1 MTSPDLPFELDAPL
15 PPELAGRH
23 QGWFTR
29 YRRWPVFSGPWIRQR
44 WPRVALVALIVY
56 LLLFA
61 PPVLFGRAPGTPV
74 PVGTLLQIAL
84 ELLLPLTLGPWLA
97 WQVRR
102 RGWPAAREHL
112 GLLAAIGLAI
122 ALTLGFSLL
131 AGEPLKQWVAERQGL
146 VDASGRRQ
154 PVILQLGVSVTLPGQ
169 PSKDMTEAGARS
181 PGAVSVRMAITAV
194 LAFWLAGGAGLWT
207 WRRERDG
214 LAALA
219 REREL
224 AGAQAARREAE
235 LRLSVLAAQVE
246 PHFLFNTLA
255 GVRSAIATDPAR
267 ASEMIDRL
275 VDYLRA
281 AIPRLRSDGR
291 VQATLGAQLD
301 IVRAYLGLM
310 ATRMPRLQW
319 QVQAPGELLDARFP
333 PLMLISL
340 AENAVKHGV
349 ERKIGPARIEVVARV
364 DEAGRLAVSVRDDG
378 PGFQPSGSGSGIG
391 LANVRE
397 RLAQLYPGQAE
408 LQLKA
413 CPEGG
418 VEATITLPLETAPL
432 PTAGPPAG
440 PPAGP
445 TA

>member
-1 MTSPDLPFELDAPL
+1 MVAATPPFALESPL
-15 PPELAGRH
+15 PVELAGRH

-44 WPRVALVALIVY
+44 WPRVALVALGVY

-61 PPVLFGRAPGTPV
+61 PPVLFARPPGTPV
-74 PVGTLLQIAL
+74 PLGALLQIAL

-102 RGWPAAREHL
+102 RAWPPGREQAGLVAAIVLAVAATL
-112 GLLAAIGLAI
+112 GLTAFG
-122 ALTLGFSLL
+122 
-131 AGEPLKQWVAERQGL
+131 GEPLKQWVAERQGL
-146 VDASGRRQ
+146 VDASGRRK
-154 PVILQLGVSVTLPGQ
+154 PVILALGVSVTLPGQ
-169 PSKDMTEAGARS
+169 RNPLVEPDAPRAEPTTDAL
-181 PGAVSVRMAITAV
+181 AVRLAITGT
-194 LAFWLAGGAGLWT
+194 LAFWLAGGAALWA

-214 LAALA
+214 LQALA
-219 REREL
+219 REQAL
-224 AGAQAARREAE
+224 KAAQAARHEAE

-281 AIPRLRSDGR
+281 AIPRLRSDGHL
-291 VQATLGAQLD
+291 QATLGTQIDA
-301 IVRAYLGLM
+301 VRAYLGLM
-310 ATRMPRLQW
+310 AARMPRLQW
-319 QVQAPGELLDARFP
+319 HIDVPPPLLDAAFP

-349 ERKIGPARIEVVARV
+349 ERKVGPARITVAACIA
-364 DEAGRLAVSVRDDG
+364 DDGRLAVSVRDDG
-378 PGFQPSGSGSGIG
+378 PGFQPTGSGTGIG
-391 LANVRE
+391 LANIRD
-397 RLAQLYPGQAE
+397 RLAQLHPGRAD

-413 CPEGG
+413 PPDGG
-418 VEATITLPLETAPL
+418 VEATITLPLEQAH
-432 PTAGPPAG
+432 PTPKA
-440 PPAGP
+440 
-445 TA
+445 TT

>member
-1 MTSPDLPFELDAPL
+1 MTSTARTFNLDDPL
-15 PPELAGRH
+15 PAELAGRH
-23 QGWFTR
+23 QGWLTR
-29 YRRWPVFSGPWIRQR
+29 YRRWPVFSAPWVRQR
-44 WPRVALVALIVY
+44 WPRVALVTLLCY

-61 PPVLFGRAPGTPV
+61 PPVLFGRPPGTPV
-74 PVGTLLQIAL
+74 PMGPLLQIAL

-102 RGWPAAREHL
+102 RAWPAARERM
-112 GLLAAIGLAI
+112 GLVAAIGLTI
-122 ALTLGFSLL
+122 GITLGFSLL
-131 AGEPLKQWVAERQGL
+131 AGEPLKQWIAEHQGL

-154 PVILQLGVSVTLPGQ
+154 PVILALGVSVTLPGQ
-169 PSKDMTEAGARS
+169 QPREAPEAGPRS
-181 PGAVSVRMAITAV
+181 PEALAVRLTLTAM
-194 LAFWLAGGAGLWT
+194 LAFWLAGGAALWA
-207 WRRERDG
+207 WRREREG
-214 LAALA
+214 LQALA

-224 AGAQAARREAE
+224 ARAEAARREAE

-310 ATRMPRLQW
+310 AARMPRLQW
-319 QVQAPGELLDARFP
+319 RIEVPPALLDAAFP

-349 ERKIGPARIEVVARV
+349 ERKIGPARIEVLGRIA
-364 DEAGRLAVSVRDDG
+364 DDGRLTVAVRDDG
-378 PGFQPSGSGSGIG
+378 PGFQPSGSGTGIG
-391 LANVRE
+391 LANIRE

-413 CPEGG
+413 RPEGG
-418 VEATITLPLETAPL
+418 VEASITLPMEAAPQ
-432 PTAGPPAG
+432 PHASSPAG
-440 PPAGP
+440 I